1 MLGREVSSLAFC
13 SADGEAASGCTEGK
27 RVELPDC
34 STAVI
39 VGDGESASRVTG
51 LGVRPRPMDLQR
63 LLHLVRDGGCLLLLV
78 LQYGLEKESRFSCSR
93 DITCRFRK

>member
-63 LLHLVRDGGCLLLLV
+63 LLHLVRDGGCLLRFLSEQLAIRNPPINKKETC
-78 LQYGLEKESRFSCSR
+78 QEK
-93 DITCRFRK
+93 I